1 METWLG
7 RFAGVMTTLGGL
19 GRLPFAPG
27 TVGSF
32 VCFLGVALS
41 LHYGVTPASLLY
53 AFLILGCVSAPLVEV
68 VLAHPPAYTF
78 RGRSSDPSY
87 IILDEVV
94 GQLLAYVIMVRFY
107 PLTIGKLLM
116 GFLLF
121 RFLDITK
128 PSLIGRVDRS
138 MAKEPKWQAI
148 GIVLDD
154 ILAGAVAG
162 FLAVGGLSIW
172 PFLCRMVKVSWLS
185 AVGS

>member
-1 METWLG
+1 MAWAICWGNDDPRRVGTTAFCTWYG
-7 RFAGVMTTLGGL
+7 REFRVFLGGSFIPAL
-19 GRLPFAPG
+19 WSHTCIF
-27 TVGSF
+27 TV
-32 VCFLGVALS
+32 
-41 LHYGVTPASLLY
+41 
-53 AFLILGCVSAPLVEV
+53 CVSDPWVCLRPLVEV